1 MQTKS
6 KLVKSNQQ
14 IHISV
19 MLQNFEHTV
28 HVGFDAI
35 TGEFTVSSHLCDFF
49 WILLSVS
56 VCRNENIKQTFH
68 LLTLSFSFRF

>member
-35 TGEFTVSSHLCDFF
+35 TGEFTVSSHLCDF
-49 WILLSVS
+49 ILDTAL
-56 VCRNENIKQTFH
+56 CLCMQK
-68 LLTLSFSFRF
+68 